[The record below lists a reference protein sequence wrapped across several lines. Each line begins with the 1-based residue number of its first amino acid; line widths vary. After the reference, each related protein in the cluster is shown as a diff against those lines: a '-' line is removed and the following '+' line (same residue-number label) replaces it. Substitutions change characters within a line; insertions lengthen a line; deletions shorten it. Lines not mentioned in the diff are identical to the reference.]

1 MSIVFVT
8 LVGKLVER
16 VGMDFVDLQELI
28 IIFRQTV
35 FKGDVSDV
43 QFIVL
48 LIVVNQYGFNSW
60 TKEIYVFFDKQNGIV
75 SVVGV
80 DGWFCIINENQQ
92 FDGMDFEQDNE
103 FCICRIYCKDCNYS
117 ICVIEWM
124 DECRRELFKIREGRE
139 ITGSWQSYF
148 KRMLRYKVMIQCV
161 RLVFGFVGIYD
172 KDEVECIVE
181 NIVYIVE
188 RQSER
193 DIISVNDEIM
203 QEINILLI
211 VLDKIWDDDL
221 LSFCFQIFR
230 RDIRVSLE
238 LIQVEVVKV
247 FGFLKQKVV
256 EQKVVV

>member
-1 MSIVFVT
+1 MSIVFVM
-8 LVGKLVER
+8 LVGKLVEC

-28 IIFRQTV
+28 IIFCQMV

-48 LIVVNQYGFNSW
+48 LIVVNQYGFNLW
-60 TKEIYVFFDKQNGIV
+60 MKEIYVFFDKQNGIV
-75 SVVGV
+75 LVVGV

-103 FCICRIYCKDCNYS
+103 FCICWIYCKDCNYL

-124 DECRRELFKIREGRE
+124 DECCCELFKICEGRE
-139 ITGSWQSYF
+139 IMGLWQLYF
-148 KRMLRYKVMIQCV
+148 KWMLCYKVMIQCV
-161 RLVFGFVGIYD
+161 CLVFGFVGIYD

-188 RQSER
+188 CQLEC
-193 DIISVNDEIM
+193 DIILVNDEIM

-221 LSFCFQIFR
+221 LLFCFQIFCC
-230 RDIRVSLE
+230 DICVLLE